1 MNITEFAIRNNRLT
15 YFLVLLLVLFGINA
29 YFSLPKAEDPGFTI
43 RTAVVTA
50 YLPGASPERVE
61 QLVTDK
67 VEQVIQQMPELDN
80 VSSDT
85 QTGVAVIFA
94 NFKQSYKNMRPI
106 FDDLRRKV
114 ETVKKDLPEG
124 VSGPFVNDEY
134 GDVFGV
140 VYTLTGDG
148 FNYGELKTVA
158 DKVRDEL
165 LLQNQ
170 VAKVEIHGDQEEVV
184 FVDYSNARLQDL
196 GLSPQQLRTALQ
208 SINILSSGG
217 DILIGRE
224 RITLEPTGNFE
235 SLKDIRRA
243 LVNIPGTSDVVY
255 LEDIAHV
262 YRSYKDPRESAVH
275 SIGRPA
281 LAITVSMK
289 EGGNILEL
297 GKTLKEIMPTLQS
310 RYPHGIE
317 FETIAFQPKM
327 VDRSIDDFMKN
338 LLQAVAIVFIV
349 MLAFLGLRTGVV
361 VAALIPSVMAITFV
375 VMQWFDVGIN
385 KMSLAA
391 LIISLGLLV
400 DNGIVMAEGILVR
413 LERGQDKIAAAVATG
428 KEMLVPLLTSS
439 LTTSAAFLPILLA
452 QSAVGEFTGDIAR
465 VVSMALIL
473 SWLLAM
479 TLVPL
484 LAVHL
489 IKVKRKTKDKKA
501 DFSGIGYRFYRMI
514 LRISLQFKPIF
525 LIIIVVLFILGI
537 KGLGLVPK
545 AFIPSSTAPIVNAKF
560 DMPVGTSIETTE
572 KIAYDIENFLLENWL
587 VNKEEQASGKQGVLN
602 WMTFIG
608 VGAPRF
614 VLGYDPG
621 SPSERHI
628 ALVAN
633 TTDYRMIPE
642 LSKSVENFTKEKYPD
657 LQIQLRKLENGP
669 PVEYPIQIR
678 LLGKN
683 LKTLYGLADEV
694 KSHFYTL
701 PQIASVNDDWGPQI
715 KKLMVIVD
723 QERAQRA
730 GVTSEDVAVSLEASL
745 SGTDLTYYREG
756 DNLIP
761 VTLRSVAADRN
772 DLGKMEGITIY
783 SSGTGLQVPFKQ
795 VADIEMAWQPGL
807 IKRRDRLRAMMVN
820 VQLKPGITATEVN
833 NILLPWLD
841 KQSQTWPSGYRYQE
855 GGEAE
860 ASGDAMTSLVAGM
873 PLAGMLI
880 VLLLVGQFNS
890 IRRPFIILLT
900 IPLGLIG
907 ISAGL
912 IIANSIF
919 GFFTLLALVSLAGII
934 INNAIV
940 LLDRIRIEIT
950 ENGLLAKQAIYE
962 ACQQRLRP
970 IVLTTATTVGGML
983 PLWLS
988 HDPMFETMAVSIIFG
1003 LMFATILTLVF
1014 VPVMYSLLFRVSFK
1028 DG

>member
-1 MNITEFAIRNNRLT
+1 MNITEFAIKNNRLT
-15 YFLVLLLVLFGINA
+15 YFLVLFLMLFGINA

-50 YLPGASPERVE
+50 FLPGASPERVE
-61 QLVTDK
+61 KLVTDK
-67 VEQVIQQMPELDN
+67 IEQVIQQMPEIDFI
-80 VSSDT
+80 SSDT
-85 QTGVAVIFA
+85 QTGVAVINA
-94 NFKQSYKNMRPI
+94 NFKQSYKHMRPI

-114 ETVKKDLPEG
+114 ETSKKELPEG

-148 FNYGELKTVA
+148 FNYRELKDVA
-158 DKVRDEL
+158 DEIRDEL
-165 LLQNQ
+165 LLQDQ
-170 VAKVEIHGDQEEVV
+170 VAKVEIHGEQEEVV
-184 FVDYSNARLQDL
+184 FVDYSIARLQDL
-196 GLSPQQLRTALQ
+196 GLSPQQLRAAL
-208 SINILSSGG
+208 SAINILDSGG
-217 DILIGRE
+217 DVLIGRE

-235 SLKDIRRA
+235 SLNDIKRA
-243 LVNIPGTSDVVY
+243 IVKIPDTTDVVY

-262 YRSYKDPRESAVH
+262 YAGYKDPKESAVH
-275 SIGRPA
+275 ANGKPA

-297 GKTLKEIMPTLQS
+297 GKMLKRIMPTLQS

-317 FETIAFQPKM
+317 IETIAFQPRM
-327 VDRSIDDFMKN
+327 VDDSINNFMKN

-361 VAALIPSVMAITFV
+361 VAALIPSTMAITFV
-375 VMQWFDVGIN
+375 LMQVFDVGIN

-400 DNGIVMAEGILVR
+400 DNGIVMAEGVLVR
-413 LERGQDKIAAAVATG
+413 MGRGQEKIAAAIATG
-428 KEMLVPLLTSS
+428 KEMLIPLLTSS

-452 QSAVGEFTGDIAR
+452 KSSVGEFTGDIAR
-465 VVSMALIL
+465 VVTMALLL
-473 SWLLAM
+473 SWLMAM
-479 TLVPL
+479 TLIPL
-484 LAVHL
+484 LAAHL
-489 IKVKRKTKDKKA
+489 IKIKEKA
-501 DFSGIGYRFYRMI
+501 KGNKAAFSGAGYRVYRG
-514 LRISLQFKPIF
+514 LLNISLKWKPVF
-525 LIIIVVLFILGI
+525 LIFVVVLFILGI

-572 KIAYDIENFLLENWL
+572 QVAYDIENYLLENW
-587 VNKEEQASGKQGVLN
+587 VINKQEQEAGKQGVLS

-621 SPSERHI
+621 TPSYRHI

-633 TTDYRMIPE
+633 TTDYRMIPK
-642 LSKSVENFTKEKYPD
+642 LSHAVEIHIKEKYPD
-657 LQIQLRKLENGP
+657 LLIQMRKLENGP
-669 PVEYPIQIR
+669 PVEYPVQIR
-678 LLGKN
+678 IMGKK
-683 LKTLYGLADEV
+683 LDTLYGLVEEV
-694 KSHFYTL
+694 KAHLYTL
-701 PQIASVNDDWGPQI
+701 PQVASVHDDWGPQI
-715 KKLMVIVD
+715 KKLMVVVD

-730 GVTSEDVAVSLEASL
+730 GVTNEDVAICLESSL
-745 SGTDLTYYREG
+745 SGTNLTQYRDD

-772 DLGKMEGITIY
+772 DLGKMEGITVY
-783 SSGTGLQVPFKQ
+783 ASGSGLQVPLKQ
-795 VADIEMAWQPGL
+795 VADIKMVWQPGL
-807 IKRRDRLRAMMVN
+807 IKRRDRLRSMTVN
-820 VQLKPGITATEVN
+820 VQLNPGVTATEVN
-833 NILLPWLD
+833 NILFPWLNEES
-841 KQSQTWPSGYRYQE
+841 KKWPSGYRCQQ

-860 ASGDAMTSLVAGM
+860 ASGDAMISIVAGL
-873 PLAGMLI
+873 PLAGLII
-880 VLLLVGQFNS
+880 VLLLIGQFNS
-890 IRRPFIILLT
+890 IRRSIIILMT

-907 ISAGL
+907 ITAGL
-912 IIANSIF
+912 IIARSIF
-919 GFFTLLALVSLAGII
+919 GFFTILALVSLSGII

-950 ENGLLAKQAIYE
+950 ENGLSARSAIYE

-970 IVLTTATTVGGML
+970 ILLTTATTVGGML

-988 HDPMFETMAVSIIFG
+988 HDPMFETMAVSMIFG

-1014 VPVMYSLLFRVSFK
+1014 VPVMYSLLFKV
-1028 DG
+1028 

>member
-1 MNITEFAIRNNRLT
+1 MNITEFAIKNNRLT
-15 YFLVLLLVLFGINA
+15 YFLVLFLMLFGINA

-50 YLPGASPERVE
+50 FLPGASPGRVE
-61 QLVTDK
+61 ELVTDK
-67 VEQVIQQMPELDN
+67 IEQVIQQMPEIDFI
-80 VSSDT
+80 SSDT
-85 QTGVAVIFA
+85 QTGVAVINA
-94 NFKQSYKNMRPI
+94 NFKQSYKHMRPI

-114 ETVKKDLPEG
+114 ETSKKELPEG

-148 FNYGELKTVA
+148 FDYRELKDVA
-158 DKVRDEL
+158 DEIRDAL
-165 LLQNQ
+165 LLQDQ

-184 FVDYSNARLQDL
+184 FVDYSIARLQDL
-196 GLSPQQLRTALQ
+196 GLSPQQLRAAL
-208 SINILSSGG
+208 SAINILDSGG
-217 DILIGRE
+217 DVLIGRE

-235 SLKDIRRA
+235 SLNDIKRA
-243 LVNIPGTSDVVY
+243 IVKIPDTTDVVY

-262 YRSYKDPRESAVH
+262 YAGYKDPKESAVH
-275 SIGRPA
+275 ANGKPA

-297 GKTLKEIMPTLQS
+297 GNMLKRIMPRLQS

-317 FETIAFQPKM
+317 IETIAFQPQM
-327 VDRSIDDFMKN
+327 VDDSINDFMKN

-349 MLAFLGLRTGVV
+349 MLAFLGLRTGLV
-361 VAALIPSVMAITFV
+361 VAALIPSTMAITFV
-375 VMQWFDVGIN
+375 LMQVFDVGIN

-400 DNGIVMAEGILVR
+400 DNGIVMAEGVLVR
-413 LERGQDKIAAAVATG
+413 MSRGQEKIAAAIATG
-428 KEMLVPLLTSS
+428 KEMLIPLLTSS

-452 QSAVGEFTGDIAR
+452 KSSVGEFTGDIAR
-465 VVSMALIL
+465 VVTMALVL
-473 SWLLAM
+473 SWLMAV
-479 TLVPL
+479 TLIPL
-484 LAVHL
+484 LAAHL
-489 IKVKRKTKDKKA
+489 IKIKEKTKGKKA
-501 DFSGIGYRFYRMI
+501 DFSGPGYRVYRR
-514 LRISLQFKPIF
+514 LLKISLKWKPVF
-525 LIIIVVLFILGI
+525 LIFVVVSFIFGI

-572 KIAYDIENFLLENWL
+572 QVAYDIENYLLENW
-587 VNKEEQASGKQGVLN
+587 VIDKQEQDPGKQGVLN

-621 SPSERHI
+621 TPSYRHI

-633 TTDYRMIPE
+633 TTDYRMIPK
-642 LSKSVENFTKEKYPD
+642 LSHAVETHIKEKYPD
-657 LQIQLRKLENGP
+657 LLIQMRKLENGP
-669 PVEYPIQIR
+669 PVEYPVQIR
-678 LLGKN
+678 IMGKK
-683 LKTLYGLADEV
+683 LDTLYGLVEDV
-694 KSHFYTL
+694 KARLYTL
-701 PQIASVNDDWGPQI
+701 PQVASVHDDWGPQI
-715 KKLMVIVD
+715 KKLMVVVD
-723 QERAQRA
+723 QDRAQRA
-730 GVTSEDVAVSLEASL
+730 GVTNEDVAICLESSL
-745 SGTDLTYYREG
+745 SGTNLTQYRDD

-783 SSGTGLQVPFKQ
+783 ASGSGLQVPLKQ
-795 VADIEMAWQPGL
+795 VADIEMVWQPGL
-807 IKRRDRLRAMMVN
+807 IKRRDRMRSMTLN
-820 VQLKPGITATEVN
+820 IQLAPGVTATEVN
-833 NILLPWLD
+833 KILLPWLNEES
-841 KQSQTWPSGYRYQE
+841 KKWPAGYRFQQ

-860 ASGDAMTSLVAGM
+860 ASGDAMISIVAGL
-873 PLAGMLI
+873 PLAGLII
-880 VLLLVGQFNS
+880 VLLLIGQFNS
-890 IRRPFIILLT
+890 IRRSMIILMT
-900 IPLGLIG
+900 IPLGLVG
-907 ISAGL
+907 ITAGL
-912 IIANSIF
+912 IIARSIF
-919 GFFTLLALVSLAGII
+919 GFFTILALVSLSGII

-950 ENGLLAKQAIYE
+950 ENGLSAQNAIYE

-970 IVLTTATTVGGML
+970 ILLTTATTVGGML

-988 HDPMFETMAVSIIFG
+988 HDPMFETMAVSMIFG

-1014 VPVMYSLLFRVSFK
+1014 VPVMYSLLFKV
-1028 DG
+1028 